1 MSSTRKELY
10 DLANNYYVNAIVELL
25 QRDPSFSIY
34 QVTYGNQTY
43 HFCIAKPGYDY
54 AGNDQV
60 YYFRNQSEKFARN
73 LCWKKMIKPS
83 LKQTE

>member
-10 DLANNYYVNAIVELL
+10 DLANNYYVNAIVELI

-54 AGNDQV
+54 TGNDQV
-60 YYFRNQSEKFARN
+60 FYFRNQSEKFARN
-73 LCWKKMIKPS
+73 LCWKKMIEPS